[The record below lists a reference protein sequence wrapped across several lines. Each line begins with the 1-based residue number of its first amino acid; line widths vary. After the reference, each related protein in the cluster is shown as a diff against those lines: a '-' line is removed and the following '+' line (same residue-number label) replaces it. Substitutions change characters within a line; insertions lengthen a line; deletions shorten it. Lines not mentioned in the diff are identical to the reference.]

1 MSRSNTLSMDS
12 NPGILLIAIVIASAI
27 KAGMEAIIIPRNWIL
42 LKGLSGESLP
52 EELPPMDGRNFIFQ
66 YLAKLLINEIARVR
80 LVVPV
85 VPEEDITLAPIE
97 LAVAIDV
104 PPVPTIGRSLCA
116 STFKVYFLLLT

>member
-1 MSRSNTLSMDS
+1 PTPSLASFFPYTTLFRS
-12 NPGILLIAIVIASAI
+12 
-27 KAGMEAIIIPRNWIL
+27 AIIIPRNWIL

-66 YLAKLLINEIARVR
+66 YLAKLLINEMARVR

-104 PPVPTIGRSLCA
+104 PPVPTIGSSLWAAAFKA
-116 STFKVYFLLLT
+116 SLLLPSGSALTKT